1 MTKTVVERA
10 ASKANGLADAA
21 KRAAR
26 ILRFRSSFFSKFVGR
41 RRNDTAYLTSSPANA
56 ERLRAALASSRAGEG
71 MQVSI
76 DELRSRAGLG

>member
-1 MTKTVVERA
+1 MTKTVLEKA
-10 ASKANGLADAA
+10 ASKADALAGAA

-26 ILRFRSSFFSKFVGR
+26 SLRFRSSSFSKLVGR

-71 MQVSI
+71 TRVSI
-76 DELRSRAGLG
+76 DDLRSRLG